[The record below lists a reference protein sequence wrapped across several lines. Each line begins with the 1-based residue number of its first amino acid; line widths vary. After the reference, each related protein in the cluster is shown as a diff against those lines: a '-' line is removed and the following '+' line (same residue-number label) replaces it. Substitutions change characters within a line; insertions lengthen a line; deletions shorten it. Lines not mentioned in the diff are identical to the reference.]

1 MTTLRSKM
9 MLLNALAMGAFSM
22 ILAIPASAQDFPEG
36 AGKTLIVRSCGQC
49 HPTDQ
54 IARQKKSETDWQ
66 ATVVRMAGRGA
77 KVTSEETDTIVKYLA
92 ANFAKLEDATK
103 VNVNK
108 ADTKALTGLG
118 FTDKEADAIIDYR
131 TRHGDFRSWA
141 DMLQIYGVDG
151 EKAEAAQGKMSF

>member
-1 MTTLRSKM
+1 MTTLRSKTTVQS
-9 MLLNALAMGAFSM
+9 ALALGLFSM
-22 ILAIPASAQDFPEG
+22 IFALPASAQDFPEG
-36 AGKTLIVRSCGQC
+36 AGKTLIMRSCGQC

-54 IARQKKSETDWQ
+54 IARQKKSEPDWQ

-77 KVTSEETDTIVKYLA
+77 KVTSEETDTIIKYLA
-92 ANFAKLEDATK
+92 ANFAKLEDASK
-103 VNVNK
+103 VNVNT
-108 ADTKALTGLG
+108 ADVKGLAALG
-118 FTDKEADAIIDYR
+118 FTDKEAEAIVDYR

>member
-1 MTTLRSKM
+1 MTTLRSKITLQS
-9 MLLNALAMGAFSM
+9 MLALGVFSL
-22 ILAIPASAQDFPEG
+22 ILGVPVSAQDFPEG
-36 AGKTLIVRSCGQC
+36 AGKTLILRSCGQC

-54 IARQKKSETDWQ
+54 IARQKKSEQDWQ

-77 KVTSEETDTIVKYLA
+77 KVTSEETDTIVKYLT

-108 ADTKALTGLG
+108 ADVKALSALG
-118 FTDKEADAIIDYR
+118 FTDKEAEAIIDYR